1 MIQGMRAGVVDVC
14 LIPEIDFQEDKLM
27 ACIEKILGRKGHA
40 VVCVAEGAGQTLLA
54 SSHSHSTDA
63 SGNPILADIGIFL
76 RDRIKKLIKV
86 CFLPGIRTSTTK
98 SMYPCAIP
106 VNHTYKDNTRIVQPM
121 TLYFLC
127 VSGYKTC

>member
-1 MIQGMRAGVVDVC
+1 MHATGVVDVC
-14 LIPEIDFQEDKLM
+14 LIPEIDFQEDKLI

-86 CFLPGIRTSTTK
+86 CLLLESGLQLQK
-98 SMYPCAIP
+98 VY
-106 VNHTYKDNTRIVQPM
+106 TYVW
-121 TLYFLC
+121 L
-127 VSGYKTC
+127 S